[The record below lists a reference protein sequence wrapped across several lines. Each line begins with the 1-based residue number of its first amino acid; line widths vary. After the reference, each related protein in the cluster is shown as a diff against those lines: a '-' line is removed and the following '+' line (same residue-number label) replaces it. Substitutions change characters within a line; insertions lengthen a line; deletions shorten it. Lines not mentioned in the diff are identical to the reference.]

1 MPDNLMKYRDW
12 VKSPH
17 NRRIAA
23 ESGRVVLFQ
32 NGWAQ
37 FSSHSLSRHKK
48 PRLFGPGLQFKPGQ
62 LLISSRLPRQNADR

>member
-17 NRRIAA
+17 NRIAA

-32 NGWAQ
+32 NGSAQ
-37 FSSHSLSRHKK
+37 FSSHPFSTHKK